1 MLREQLDDLSEE
13 DQFILQEQK
22 KFLDKIF
29 KEQFPDIIEIILI
42 YSQRKQFQELVQ
54 KINKRVLKLVLEIMK
69 DKNDFENIFK
79 KLKNEFAN
87 EKNSKGV
94 FQKE

>member
-1 MLREQLDDLSEE
+1 
-13 DQFILQEQK
+13 
-22 KFLDKIF
+22 
-29 KEQFPDIIEIILI
+29 
-42 YSQRKQFQELVQ
+42 
-54 KINKRVLKLVLEIMK
+54 MK

-79 KLKNEFAN
+79 KLKNEFTN